1 MISLYTKIPKN
12 FHFLGLSNFS
22 RDMLIPLACNF
33 QSVLSAQAPMDSFCN
48 AIVSTFMFSRS
59 QHWAFTNY
67 VAYWFFRTLA
77 QPVFWA
83 DSLLVNLCLY
93 CIGLQRW
100 SWAAVNNPS
109 VSFLNSPFFN
119 HVQERLLVTP
129 SVCLKKWPCNVFPF
143 QSATFSSFLCCLY
156 CKESLSGLG
165 FRTGSYLSAAFPDSA
180 QHIDWNSTVRWWHN
194 LLH

>member
-1 MISLYTKIPKN
+1 MISLYTKIPKDL
-12 FHFLGLSNFS
+12 HFLGLSNFS

-33 QSVLSAQAPMDSFCN
+33 QSVFSVEAPMDSFCN

-119 HVQERLLVTP
+119 HVRERLLVTP
-129 SVCLKKWPCNVFPF
+129 SVCLNISIETQLFDGDTICCTN
-143 QSATFSSFLCCLY
+143 QLTSTFLPRQVY
-156 CKESLSGLG
+156 
-165 FRTGSYLSAAFPDSA
+165 
-180 QHIDWNSTVRWWHN
+180 STCICSRV
-194 LLH
+194 